1 MKIDLK
7 DFAQDVVGL
16 ITTMTDKNHADATAL
31 IDHYTETKK
40 DLEEWISLVL
50 VYNPE
55 DATKQQLEQLEAYQL
70 VAVEYLNAIKQLKD
84 ISLHYYTLQQRPTA
98 FIKNYIDTFSEKLV
112 GLTEVIETLFD
123 GRTSVVL
130 VKKVDVIAQEL
141 ELDDNRFM
149 KDIRM
154 SIARYNDDRENNHA
168 WSQLIKINRSIL
180 LSSEAILKA
189 VSYYGEIATPD
200 RIETLSRIS

>member
-7 DFAQDVVGL
+7 NFAEDVVDL
-16 ITTMTDKNHADATAL
+16 IKTMTDKEHTDGTAL
-31 IDHYTETKK
+31 IDHYTQTKK

-55 DATKQQLEQLEAYQL
+55 DATKEQIENLDRYQL

-98 FIKNYIDTFSEKLV
+98 FIKNYIDKFSEKLEH
-112 GLTEVIETLFD
+112 LTDVIETSFD
-123 GRTSVVL
+123 GRTSAIL
-130 VKKVDVIAQEL
+130 REKIDVATKEL
-141 ELDDNRFM
+141 ELDDTRFI

-154 SIARYNDDRENNHA
+154 SISRYSDDKENNHA
-168 WSQLIKINRSIL
+168 RSQLIKINRSIL
-180 LSSEAILKA
+180 LSSEAVLKA
-189 VSYYGEIATPD
+189 VSYYGDIITPTK
-200 RIETLSRIS
+200 IEVI